1 MSIRESVPGPV
12 RAIYAVRQTV
22 ARYPIIVFIHPLG
35 GHFSH
40 SCFPPKVDLQP
51 FVAIVCTCAPDS
63 CFT

>member
-12 RAIYAVRQTV
+12 RAIHAVRQTIT
-22 ARYPIIVFIHPLG
+22 RYPSIAAIPPLG

-40 SCFPPKVDLQP
+40 GCFPPKVDLQP
-51 FVAIVCTCAPDS
+51 FVAIVCTCAPTS